1 MSESATQKD
10 GWKTTAGR
18 WAVRIAIGL
27 AVYAVLGFFAL
38 PALVKWQ
45 LPVQAG
51 DALGRQVTLDEVR
64 FNPFSLSLSLSGLR
78 VAEADGQPGAA
89 QIGHLDAD
97 LQWRSLYY
105 WGLVFSRL
113 NIDAPTLRLTR
124 LADGRHNWSDV
135 VERLTRPE
143 PRRPRPEVEPG
154 PPRFSI
160 NNIEITGGS
169 IDIDDQPAG
178 VKHTVRD
185 LALGVPFVS
194 GFPAEVERHVQPA
207 LSARV
212 NDTPLQVDGY
222 TRPFGEDLQTVID
235 VRLDGLDLT
244 AYLAY
249 LPFEPAFEVP
259 TGTLSVALEL
269 AFSEPQGLAP
279 RLMLAGNIALTD
291 LAVRYRDGRPAIR
304 LPKVSTVISEYDVF
318 GQSLRFE
325 RIEIDQPALDLNR
338 LADGS
343 LDVMQLMPSLPADT
357 PAEAEAPA
365 EAPAGAFL
373 VTVDQLDLS
382 GGQMRF
388 SDAAAPAG
396 AFKTELT
403 DIQVSLTGLVSNG
416 SRPAQLS
423 LGARSAAGEQLAQQG
438 ELALAPLRTSGTL
451 SLTDIPLTHYQAY
464 YAQQLVGARL
474 SGGTLA
480 ATLPYVLDDAG
491 FRLDQARIDLAKAA
505 LQLDKQRT
513 PAARIDALSV
523 EGIDVDVAARSVSL
537 ARVASRGGALAMV
550 RARDGGIDLAQIVA
564 PAGEA
569 AAETPAPGSPA
580 WDVRIG
586 QTALSGW
593 TLRFEDRAVSS
604 PVVIQAERTAVSL
617 GPLTMAQPQPVTLSV
632 ESIINQGG
640 YLAAKGTVDPASLA
654 ADLRVDIKRLGLR
667 PLQAYAT
674 EGIEAS
680 LRSADLSLAGQLS
693 VGAAGGDGAPP
704 VRFRGAAAIDDLIAV
719 DTRNDV
725 DVLTWKRLAVSGLDV
740 RTAPLALAA
749 DEIALSDFFSRLVL
763 SAEGRLN
770 FREMTAAEK
779 DAVVA
784 QAVAPEAAPSS
795 AAVMPG
801 EFDGGT
807 GGAAAPTTSTA
818 TVSPP
823 SPALPPIRIGRIVVD
838 TGNVAFSDRFVQ
850 PNYDANLTEV
860 AGTLEGLSS
869 DPESLATLSLT
880 AAIDHAAPVTITGQ
894 LNPLR
899 DDRYLDIAASMRG
912 FDLPT
917 VSPYSGKYVGYGIA
931 KGKLSADLSYKITDR
946 TLSAE
951 NNILLD
957 QLTFGEA
964 VDSPDAVNLPVQLAV
979 ALLKNS
985 KGEINLSVPVGG
997 SLDDPKFSVAGL
1009 VWRAFFN
1016 LIAKAVTSPFALL
1029 GSVFG
1034 GGEELSYAEFAP
1046 GTHRLTPETVKK
1058 LETLAKALA
1067 DRPALKIDITG
1078 RVEPAA
1084 DEAGLREQWL
1094 LERMRARQRE
1104 ALLDAGQTPPP
1115 LDDIEIPA
1123 DKRDALLAEAY
1134 DEADFDG
1141 KPRNFIGLSK
1151 SIPADQMRALML
1163 KNAPVGEAE
1172 LAALG
1177 KARAQAVR
1185 DWLVGVGK
1193 VNAERIFMVG
1203 PSAAGKPEAA
1213 DKKDVVGSRVDFSL
1227 K

>member
-1 MSESATQKD
+1 MSESAIQKD
-10 GWKTTAGR
+10 GWKITARR
-18 WAVRIAIGL
+18 WGVRIVIGL
-27 AVYAVLGFFAL
+27 AVYTALGFFAL
-38 PALVKWQ
+38 PALVQWQ
-45 LPVQAG
+45 LPVQAS
-51 DALGRQVTLDEVR
+51 DALGRQVTLDAVR
-64 FNPFSLSLSLSGLR
+64 FNPFSLSLSLTGLR
-78 VAEADGQPGAA
+78 VAEADGQQTAA
-89 QIGHLDAD
+89 QIGHLDTD

-143 PRRPRPEVEPG
+143 PRRARPEVEPG

-160 NNIEITGGS
+160 NNIQITGGS

-178 VKHTVRD
+178 VTHTVRD

-194 GFPAEVERHVQPA
+194 GFPAEVERHVLPA

-244 AYLAY
+244 TYLAY

-291 LAVRYRDGRPAIR
+291 LAVRHRDGRPAIR

-357 PAEAEAPA
+357 PAEAEAA
-365 EAPAGAFL
+365 TEAPAGAFL
-373 VTVDQLDLS
+373 VTIDQLDLN
-382 GGQMRF
+382 GGQVRF
-388 SDAAAPAG
+388 SDAAAPAN

-403 DIQVSLTGLVSNG
+403 DIQVSLTGLVTNG

-423 LGARSAAGEQLAQQG
+423 VGARSAAGEQLALQG

-464 YAQQLVGARL
+464 YAQQLVAARL
-474 SGGTLA
+474 TGGTLA

-537 ARVASRGGALAMV
+537 ARVTSGGGALAMV
-550 RARDGGIDLAQIVA
+550 RGRDGRIDLAQIVA

-569 AAETPAPGSPA
+569 PAPDTPA

-617 GPLTMAQPQPVTLSV
+617 GPLATAQRQPVTLSV

-640 YLAAKGTVDPASLA
+640 YLAAKGRVDPASLA

-693 VGAAGGDGAPP
+693 VGAAGGGEAPP

-719 DTRNDV
+719 DTGNDV

-779 DAVVA
+779 NAAAA
-784 QAVAPEAAPSS
+784 QAEVPEATQRS
-795 AAVMPG
+795 ASVMPG
-801 EFDGGT
+801 EFDGGSSRP
-807 GGAAAPTTSTA
+807 AAAPTATA

-838 TGNVAFSDRFVQ
+838 KGNVAFSDRFVQ

-1115 LDDIEIPA
+1115 LDDIEIPT
-1123 DKRDALLAEAY
+1123 DRRDVLLAEAY

-1163 KNAPVGEAE
+1163 KNAPVSETE

-1203 PSAAGKPEAA
+1203 PSAAGKPEAV

>member
-1 MSESATQKD
+1 MSASDTQEKD
-10 GWKTTAGR
+10 WKITARR
-18 WAVRIAIGL
+18 WVIGVAAGVAL
-27 AVYAVLGFFAL
+27 YALLGFFAL

-89 QIGHLDAD
+89 QIGHLDTD

-113 NIDAPTLRLTR
+113 SIDAPTLRLTR
-124 LADGRHNWSDV
+124 FADGSHNWSDV

-160 NNIEITGGS
+160 NNIQITGGS

-178 VKHTVRD
+178 AKHTVRD
-185 LALGVPFVS
+185 LSLGVPFVS

-235 VRLDGLDLT
+235 VRLDGLDIT
-244 AYLAY
+244 PYLAY
-249 LPFEPAFEVP
+249 LPFEPAFELP

-269 AFSEPQGLAP
+269 AFSEPLGLAP
-279 RLMLAGNIALTD
+279 RLLLAGNMTLDD
-291 LAVRYRDGRPAIR
+291 LAVRHRDGRPAIR
-304 LPKVSTVISEYDVF
+304 LPKLAAVIGEYDVF

-343 LDVMQLMPSLPADT
+343 LDMMQLLPQLPEAAPADADT
-357 PAEAEAPA
+357 DTEAKSAA
-365 EAPAGAFL
+365 LL
-373 VTVDQLDLS
+373 VTVDQLDLT
-382 GGQMRF
+382 GGQFRF

-396 AFKTELT
+396 RFQTELS
-403 DIQVSLTGLVSNG
+403 DLSVSLTGFVSNG

-423 LGARSAAGEQLAQQG
+423 LGARSAAGEQIAQQG
-438 ELALAPLRTSGTL
+438 ALALAPLRASGTVE
-451 SLTDIPLTHYQAY
+451 LTGVPLVHYQPY

-480 ATLPYVLDDAG
+480 ATLPYVFDDAG
-491 FRLDQARIDLAKAA
+491 FRLDQARLDLAKAA

-513 PAARIDALSV
+513 PAVRVDALSV

-537 ARVASRGGALAMV
+537 ARVASRGGALAAV

-564 PAGEA
+564 PSDA
-569 AAETPAPGSPA
+569 APAPDAPA
-580 WDVRIG
+580 WDVRVG

-593 TLRFEDRAVSS
+593 MLRFEDRAVST
-604 PVVIQAERTAVSL
+604 PVVLQAERTAVSL
-617 GPLTMAQPQPVTLSV
+617 GPLGTAPPQPVALSI

-640 YLAAKGTVDPASLA
+640 YLAAKGTVDTASLA

-680 LRSADLSLAGQLS
+680 LRSADLSLGGQLS
-693 VGAAGGDGAPP
+693 VGAARGGEAPA
-704 VRFRGAAAIDDLIAV
+704 VRFRGEAAIDDLIAV

-740 RTAPLALAA
+740 RTAPLSLAA

-763 SAEGRLN
+763 SAEGQLN

-784 QAVAPEAAPSS
+784 QAAAPEAAPSS

-838 TGNVAFSDRFVQ
+838 KGNVAFSDRFVR

-869 DPESLATLSLT
+869 DPDSLATLSLT

-946 TLSAE
+946 QLSAE
-951 NNILLD
+951 NTILLD
-957 QLTFGEA
+957 QLTFGDA
-964 VDSPDAVNLPVQLAV
+964 VDSPDAVKLPVQLAV
-979 ALLKNS
+979 ALLKNG
-985 KGEINLSVPVGG
+985 KGEINLSVPVSG

-1046 GTHRLTPETVKK
+1046 GSRQLSPETVKK

-1078 RVEPAA
+1078 HVAPVA

-1115 LDDIEIPA
+1115 LDAIEIPA

-1134 DEADFDG
+1134 DEAEFEG

-1193 VNAERIFMVG
+1193 VSAERVFMVG
-1203 PSAAGKPEAA
+1203 PSAKAAAGSPASDE
-1213 DKKDVVGSRVDFSL
+1213 KKDTTGSRVDFSL